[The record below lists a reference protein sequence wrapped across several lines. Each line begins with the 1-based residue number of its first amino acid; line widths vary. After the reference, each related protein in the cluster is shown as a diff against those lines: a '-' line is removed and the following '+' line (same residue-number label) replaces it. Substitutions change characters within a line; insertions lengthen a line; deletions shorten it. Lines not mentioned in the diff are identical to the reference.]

1 MVDKVDKL
9 VPNLRNKEKYVIYY
23 KNLKLYDSLGLKIT
37 KIHIRTK
44 FKESA

>member
-9 VPNLRNKEKYVIYY
+9 VPNLRNKEKYVI
-23 KNLKLYDSLGLKIT
+23 KLYDSLGLKIT
-37 KIHIRTK
+37 KIRIRTK